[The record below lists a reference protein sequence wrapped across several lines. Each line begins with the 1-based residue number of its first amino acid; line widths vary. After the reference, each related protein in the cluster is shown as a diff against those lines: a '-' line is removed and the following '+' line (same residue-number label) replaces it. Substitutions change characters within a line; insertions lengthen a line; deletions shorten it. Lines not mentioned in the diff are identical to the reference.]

1 MKINIKKIALATVCL
16 SLISANVSIFASP
29 SFTRSSEE
37 WERLRDNKL
46 EYDEIQGLIEEYNPT
61 VKENESTYLKFRKDY
76 GDTNT
81 KVRDNYRKMADEI
94 LDSISDADPSSPS
107 YISILTANANA
118 TSQAESLL
126 NNADNALEDATI
138 MKLNNDLARA
148 TLVWNAKNNMIN
160 YYIGGLNIEKSNL
173 QKEEATL
180 SLVITKLNFSL
191 GSTTKAEVL
200 KAEDNLLKSEQSIA
214 NATKE
219 KEKLAKKLQ
228 TMTGWSYEAVPE
240 FGILPE
246 LNLEKIKTY
255 NPSTD
260 LTKAIENN
268 YTLKINER
276 KLANASSED
285 TKTKLQTTISS
296 NKTNIALSLNNA
308 YTNINVAKANYEAA
322 SSNLKLEKDTLQS
335 IELKA
340 KLGLASETELKVAQI
355 EEKLAD
361 INLKSSE
368 YALFSAMEAYEWNI
382 NGLASATTGAN

>member
-16 SLISANVSIFASP
+16 SLISANVSVFASP

-76 GDTNT
+76 GDTNA

-180 SLVITKLNFSL
+180 SLAITKLNFSL

-368 YALFSAMEAYEWNI
+368 YALFSAVEAYEWNI

>member
-16 SLISANVSIFASP
+16 SLISANVSVFASP
-29 SFTRSSEE
+29 SFARSSEE

-94 LDSISDADPSSPS
+94 LDSIADADPSSPS

-180 SLVITKLNFSL
+180 SLAITKLNFSL